1 MADQEI
7 TVMINRAEEPK
18 PNSYWLKLK
27 LFGIEFYDE
36 KSASRFNYGGYM
48 LEKDAL
54 ELAEKIASKLGVEIS
69 KTYE

>member
-27 LFGIEFYDE
+27 LFGIEF
-36 KSASRFNYGGYM
+36 
-48 LEKDAL
+48 L
-54 ELAEKIASKLGVEIS
+54 
-69 KTYE
+69 